1 MSKKD
6 LIATIATEN
15 EMTKK
20 EAEAVLNTVLD
31 TIKSEIKEGNKVS
44 ILGFGN
50 FEPKTNKARTGINP
64 QTKEAIQIKESKS
77 VKFKVGKAFKD
88 SLN

>member
-1 MSKKD
+1 MNKKE
-6 LIATIATEN
+6 LINTIAETHEIS
-15 EMTKK
+15 KK
-20 EAEAVLNTVLD
+20 EAEAYLNTILD
-31 TIKSEIKEGNKVS
+31 TIQAEVKAGNKVS

-50 FEPKTNKARTGINP
+50 FEPKLNKARTGINP
-64 QTKEAIQIKESKS
+64 QTKEKIEIKASNS